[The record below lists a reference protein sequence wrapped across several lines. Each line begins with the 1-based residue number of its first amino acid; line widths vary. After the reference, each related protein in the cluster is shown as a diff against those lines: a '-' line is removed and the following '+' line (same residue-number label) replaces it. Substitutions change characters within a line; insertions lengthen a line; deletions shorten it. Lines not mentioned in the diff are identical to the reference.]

1 MAQVSFGVPHFP
13 DVDPRPSIRISHSTD
28 SAVRYFAG
36 LAESLVFSTQIL
48 PVEAGSWEVL
58 GMMTPLAV
66 FG

>member
-13 DVDPRPSIRISHSTD
+13 DVDPRPSD
-28 SAVRYFAG
+28 SDITLHRFSGADFAG